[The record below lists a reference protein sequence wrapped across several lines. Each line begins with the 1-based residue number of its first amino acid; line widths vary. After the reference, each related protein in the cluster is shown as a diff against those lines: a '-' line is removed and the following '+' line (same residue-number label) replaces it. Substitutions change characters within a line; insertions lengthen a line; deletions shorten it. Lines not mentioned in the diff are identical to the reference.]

1 MFGSTKDKA
10 AKAAIHVSQSSEA
23 REASVAREAREA
35 SVAGK
40 RNTNNLISVCP
51 SDVIVYENDTG
62 YVSDTSDVCEDTS
75 NVMTES
81 QNTLMGNRRW
91 IRRFKSEGDNY
102 KNINNDII
110 RQYSSMSSMSL
121 SSLSDNFDKSSKD
134 IFRISLDKV
143 SGPIIHKLKN
153 THT

>member
-1 MFGSTKDKA
+1 MTGCFQILYKISMFGSTKDKA
-10 AKAAIHVSQSSEA
+10 AKAAIHVSQ
-23 REASVAREAREA
+23 ASEA

-134 IFRISLDKV
+134 IFRVSLDRV